1 MRYLADGDGDLVA
14 VNLVDRHMLLV
25 GRIGG
30 AGENLLHHFAA
41 AVYGNA
47 AVADH
52 SDNIAAMMDGSLDF
66 LVGQRP
72 GLQGFLAVETLL
84 KNIICGGHPEVEN
97 YMPLDIITR
106 ENIDYYKEYVVQNS
120 TGGVEGDLKME
131 K

>member
-1 MRYLADGDGDLVA
+1 MKKIVVFVALCLLAT
-14 VNLVDRHMLLV
+14 N
-25 GRIGG
+25 I
-30 AGENLLHHFAA
+30 FAA
-41 AVYGNA
+41 KTDNNIKTICL
-47 AVADH
+47 DLT
-52 SDNIAAMMDGSLDF
+52 SDNIAAMMNGHLDF

-106 ENIDYYKEYVVQNS
+106 ENIDFYKEYVVQNS
-120 TGGVEGDLKME
+120 TGGVENNHKEE